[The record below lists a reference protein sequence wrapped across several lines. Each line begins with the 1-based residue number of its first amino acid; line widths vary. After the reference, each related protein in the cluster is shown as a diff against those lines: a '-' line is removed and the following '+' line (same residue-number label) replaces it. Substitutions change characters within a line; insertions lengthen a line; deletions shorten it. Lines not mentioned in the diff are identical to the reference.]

1 MFLDSAVSAGNSG
14 AYFIFEAGCID
25 NLQRCYVNA
34 ASRTRTTTRRSFA
47 VAKNRRT
54 RRRRR
59 ARRVKERERQREG
72 S

>member
-1 MFLDSAVSAGNSG
+1 MFLDSAVSAGNSS

-47 VAKNRRT
+47 GA
-54 RRRRR
+54 
-59 ARRVKERERQREG
+59 EE
-72 S
+72 